1 MKLAG
6 AEAEF
11 DPAVLLE
18 AAAVD
23 DVGNEK
29 GPAVFP
35 PVAAEATDAGAEV
48 PKTNPPDEIA
58 PPAPDAAAAFT
69 ASGWPKM
76 ARQQEPYLMWAPM
89 QALRRLLAV
98 ATRKIHTSIFP
109 SHFEPCK
116 TGT

>member
-69 ASGWPKM
+69 ASGL
-76 ARQQEPYLMWAPM
+76 AQDGAAAGTLSDVGADAGAAAPPGSGDS
-89 QALRRLLAV
+89 QD
-98 ATRKIHTSIFP
+98 T
-109 SHFEPCK
+109 HFDLPFSF
-116 TGT
+116 